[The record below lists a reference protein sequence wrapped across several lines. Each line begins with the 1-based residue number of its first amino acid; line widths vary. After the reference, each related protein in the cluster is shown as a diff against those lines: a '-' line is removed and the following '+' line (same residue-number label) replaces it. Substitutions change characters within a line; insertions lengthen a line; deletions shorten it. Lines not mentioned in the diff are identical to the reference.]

1 MFAWWAINKD
11 YWRNCIPSYF
21 FISVFKC
28 CFNIFFF
35 ICSQTIKHTDSAAGL
50 IKTKSRC
57 FHVSDWSHAA
67 SSSSFIANSESRIVT
82 VFVTVHVCCLFSVYF
97 CVALM
102 FTFMFLIFFFFL
114 FVILFT
120 FRHRI
125 QTEQEVVVP
134 SLHTASL
141 CRSLRPL
148 LCAPPFLPR
157 HPKQCHSQRPLACCQ
172 PPRPCPLPAMGG
184 APGCSGAAV

>member
-1 MFAWWAINKD
+1 MFAWWAVNKD

-50 IKTKSRC
+50 IKTKSRRS
-57 FHVSDWSHAA
+57 HVSDWSHAA

-102 FTFMFLIFFFFL
+102 FTFMFLIFIFFICY
-114 FVILFT
+114 FVYFQAPHPDWAGSRRTITARCFT
-120 FRHRI
+120 LPI
-125 QTEQEVVVP
+125 
-134 SLHTASL
+134 
-141 CRSLRPL
+141 
-148 LCAPPFLPR
+148 APPSPPCSTLPA
-157 HPKQCHSQRPLACCQ
+157 PASKAM
-172 PPRPCPLPAMGG
+172 PLPAS
-184 APGCSGAAV
+184 PRLLPTS